1 MAQENLSTRDQ
12 YIETLQKVSQGLQ
25 STKQQQINEIKEY
38 FPDFVEQNGGSEKT
52 SLQQA
57 KTNLLEYLRNIKEGG
72 GTDKERINFAIRDIE
87 NKI

>member
-1 MAQENLSTRDQ
+1 MTQENLLARDQ
-12 YIETLQKVSQGLQ
+12 YIETLQNVREGLQ

-38 FPDFVEQNGGSEKT
+38 FPDFVEQNGGSDQA
-52 SLQQA
+52 SLKLA
-57 KTNLLEYLRNIKEGG
+57 KANLLEYLRNIKEGG